1 MKKPNML
8 ITKINHTEQP
18 VEWEILR
25 ETYKQSNSIEVMD
38 KYYKDFSSL
47 MEHFLPWNPYNP
59 ANTP

>member
-1 MKKPNML
+1 ML

-38 KYYKDFSSL
+38 KYYKEL
-47 MEHFLPWNPYNP
+47 WR
-59 ANTP
+59 